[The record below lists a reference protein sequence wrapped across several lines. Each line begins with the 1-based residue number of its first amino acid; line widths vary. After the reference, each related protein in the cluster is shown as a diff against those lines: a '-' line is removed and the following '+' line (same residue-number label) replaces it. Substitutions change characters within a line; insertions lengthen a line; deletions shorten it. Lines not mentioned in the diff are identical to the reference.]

1 MSRCCA
7 LAGNPYSTCTWQH
20 CQPESSSSEINRRRS
35 TIYHST
41 ETTSGSIGGRPDPGP
56 LGGLF
61 RHGKNWSCQLETGT
75 QSCLPSSSTHNPPN
89 SWCFQHSLGSPSHWQ
104 KRPTTTD
111 YTELPF
117 SPLPGQSSAADD
129 PLVATRKE
137 TEDPTPKKP
146 GQTGP
151 TVKDCN
157 LESLPALTTE
167 DPTRRLTVNL
177 QTDLG
182 PPFKVCPPH
191 PDDSHWFTDAD
202 FCVALLK
209 VSIDLLP
216 LLCSSLNVNNSNADS
231 KTLNCFSGVV
241 NLSDHTLSDSELSLL
256 SKGLTFVD
264 TPPPPDLGLIMEDIQ
279 KFHISIK
286 RHLAIGKL
294 PSYTQDATERIT
306 SSTPFGNQKFR
317 NPSKWNPPSPAI
329 VEHMA
334 LLNES
339 AILKSEPHKLTKRN
353 LTSAEYKAKTSL
365 TKNDSIVIKKADKG
379 SAVVVQNKSDYIS
392 EGLRQLSDRNFYRLQ
407 EENLTNIHNSQIR
420 TAVDGMVTTKEITL
434 KTADYLVLDN
444 PRTAKFYLLP
454 KIHKNKFPPPGRPIV
469 SANECPSE
477 RISQFVDHIIQP
489 LVPLLPS
496 YLRDSSHLLNL
507 LRNIKIP
514 DNSILATLDVTSLYT
529 NIPNKEGIHAVS
541 KYLFRHWNAFDNPTN
556 ASICN
561 LLHLVLTANNFE
573 FDNKEFL
580 QVGGTAMGTKL
591 APSFANLSMGDFEDK
606 FVYTYPKQPFIWKR
620 FIDDIFLIWTYSEQ
634 ELNDFIAHLNTS
646 HDTIK
651 FTAEISTISID
662 FLDITV
668 KNTKGSL
675 STTLFCKP
683 TDSHNY
689 LLYSSEH
696 PRHILNGI
704 PYSQFLR
711 IRRICSDISD
721 FKRNAFMLSTHFI
734 RRGYPKRLVLQ
745 AIDKCLI

>member
-1 MSRCCA
+1 MVFSAQPGVPQSLAETTNEDRLHRTPVQPPTRAIVSRRRPSRRDEE
-7 LAGNPYSTCTWQH
+7 G
-20 CQPESSSSEINRRRS
+20 NRRPNPQ
-35 TIYHST
+35 
-41 ETTSGSIGGRPDPGP
+41 EARP
-56 LGGLF
+56 
-61 RHGKNWSCQLETGT
+61 
-75 QSCLPSSSTHNPPN
+75 
-89 SWCFQHSLGSPSHWQ
+89 
-104 KRPTTTD
+104 
-111 YTELPF
+111 
-117 SPLPGQSSAADD
+117 
-129 PLVATRKE
+129 
-137 TEDPTPKKP
+137 
-146 GQTGP
+146 
-151 TVKDCN
+151 N

-294 PSYTQDATERIT
+294 PSYTQDATERIN

-444 PRTAKFYLLP
+444 PRTAKLLP

-477 RISQFVDHIIQP
+477 RISQFVDHFIQP

-541 KYLFRHWNAFDNPTN
+541 KYLFRHRNAFDNPTN

-561 LLHLVLTANNFE
+561 LLHLVLTTNNFE

-591 APSFANLSMGDFEDK
+591 APSFANLFMGDFEDK

-683 TDSHNY
+683 TDIYNY